1 MSNVNFD
8 NFKPLLSDLVE
19 FYYEDLGNAAGGNL
33 HIALDDGNLSDGNIW
48 FCQEQCEKNKD
59 TFGYFLATLLRYFSE
74 DEREEMYKTG
84 WYKRE

>member
-1 MSNVNFD
+1 MSEFD
-8 NFKPLLSDLVE
+8 FEKFKPFISDLIK
-19 FYYEDLGNAAGGNL
+19 FYYEDLENAAGGNL

-48 FCQEQCEKNKD
+48 FCQERCEKAGD

-74 DEREEMYKTG
+74 EEREQMYKAG